1 MKNFHLRHS
10 AHFPSLG
17 FAQEILENREWL
29 WLPWGQAVIS
39 AQRSPGETRTDG
51 AHFAPGLDKR
61 INVRVL
67 RQAPRAHLRSLSSAP
82 PPPASLLQD
91 GSAPRGARSPGGR
104 GRCLGDARAFPGRRA
119 CAAPGSQSEGGAR
132 IQTRSGC
139 EGVSRA
145 RRPGACE
152 VGTAVWGRRVGAG
165 EGGVGGQ
172 LGSPGGPRVP
182 GDGCEGP
189 QVGRAGVLPGGPG
202 AGSGRALPAADS
214 SEGVFGA
221 RGRRAAGWPL
231 RTHSGVWAP
240 LPSSVPGHTPAPP
253 QTQSCPAPCNT
264 SRFSAAGQVLS
275 LFLLLYLLPH
285 QEIINQKIAC
295 F

>member
-91 GSAPRGARSPGGR
+91 GSAPRGARSPGRAGPLPRRCARVSWKTCVRGARQPIGGR
-104 GRCLGDARAFPGRRA
+104 GAHSNPERLRRREPREEAGSLLGGDCGL
-119 CAAPGSQSEGGAR
+119 GA
-132 IQTRSGC
+132 
-139 EGVSRA
+139 A
-145 RRPGACE
+145 RRCGR
-152 VGTAVWGRRVGAG
+152 GWGGWTARESGRAEGPRGRVRGSPSGAG
-165 EGGVGGQ
+165 R
-172 LGSPGGPRVP
+172 GSPGRAGGGIGPRP
-182 GDGCEGP
+182 PRRGLLGGRLRGAGP
-189 QVGRAGVLPGGPG
+189 PGGGVASQNPLRGLGTPSLQCPG
-202 AGSGRALPAADS
+202 AHPR
-214 SEGVFGA
+214 
-221 RGRRAAGWPL
+221 
-231 RTHSGVWAP
+231 
-240 LPSSVPGHTPAPP
+240 PSSDPEL
-253 QTQSCPAPCNT
+253 SC
-264 SRFSAAGQVLS
+264 S
-275 LFLLLYLLPH
+275 L
-285 QEIINQKIAC
+285 
-295 F
+295 